1 MFFNG
6 AIKELA
12 FVKKLFPPLPVIMG
26 TCVRSKNKKSFW
38 GRNKERLQGL
48 FLAEFGYLFLL
59 F

>member
-6 AIKELA
+6 VIKELA

-38 GRNKERLQGL
+38 GRNKERHQEL
-48 FLAEFGYLFLL
+48 FLP
-59 F
+59 